1 MKRRIVLL
9 LAAALA
15 ACAAVWMALRGD
27 DGGRMTE
34 AASAEVAPP
43 VAPPSTQPV
52 PAPGAQTA
60 TQAPKPAALPAS
72 VPENCADA
80 SGRVRRTVFPA
91 PGTTLGDLRAAIAGA
106 GGEALGWNPEGGYDA
121 MLPRDALPTLRAAGC
136 RLTLAPLPVTPAL
149 RRAVTAG
156 GTLKVALA
164 CANEATAARL
174 QTRLGGVRVGP
185 ALQAE
190 ASAEALAAAFS
201 EEGGILGADVTYEAR
216 FCNNVARTE
225 RFFGADALQGEG
237 AWLTGAGEVVAVFDS
252 GLSSGIPGY
261 LGQAGAEAFH
271 PGLRGRVMG
280 WATATT
286 GAATAPTWPGAS
298 WATARAAKTAVSAA
312 WRPARGSSSRPT
324 APPTAS

>member
-9 LAAALA
+9 LSAALA
-15 ACAAVWMALRGD
+15 ACAAVWMTLHDKGD
-27 DGGRMTE
+27 GRVPE
-34 AASAEVAPP
+34 SASTAVAPP

-121 MLPRDALPTLRAAGC
+121 MLPRDALPTLRATGC

-174 QTRLGGVRVGP
+174 QARLGGVRVGP

-190 ASAEALAAAFS
+190 TSAETLAAAFS

-225 RFFGADALQGEG
+225 RFLGVDTVQGGDAVG
-237 AWLTGAGEVVAVFDS
+237 LTGAGEVVAVFDS

-271 PGLRGRVMG
+271 P
-280 WATATT
+280 
-286 GAATAPTWPGAS
+286 
-298 WATARAAKTAVSAA
+298 
-312 WRPARGSSSRPT
+312 RPSTPAC
-324 APPTAS
+324 ADA